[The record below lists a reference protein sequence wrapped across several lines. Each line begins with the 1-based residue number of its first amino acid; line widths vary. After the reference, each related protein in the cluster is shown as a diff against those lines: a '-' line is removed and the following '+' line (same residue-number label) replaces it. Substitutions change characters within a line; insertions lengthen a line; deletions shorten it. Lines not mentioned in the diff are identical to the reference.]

1 MEYRINE
8 NLSISNIN
16 INQDE
21 IFYDIDFNEE
31 NITDEEAIKLSEEFV
46 INSVKNFIKKNNE
59 WVKIYKEN

>member
-31 NITDEEAIKLSEEFV
+31 NITEEEAIKLSEEFV

-59 WVKIYKEN
+59 

>member
-31 NITDEEAIKLSEEFV
+31 NITEEEAIKLSEEFV